1 MSWIERVE
9 RTLERSR
16 HAAIAALWIMLAVQV
31 VWTVYDYAK
40 ARPALGDLLYPVVF
54 VPAATLLAITR
65 GRNGWVAAI
74 PRLLIGLSFV
84 YNVADRLGMLG
95 PPGSPNVSWGD
106 FQHFE
111 AYTAQVNA
119 FAPRALIPALAVM
132 ATIGE
137 GTLGLGMLLGL
148 LSRFAC
154 IGSAALLI
162 VFATAMVLSGLSQ
175 FQYSVYLMAVAA
187 WFLATVD
194 PSPLSV
200 DALINRYRRSGVG
213 EPAVR

>member
-1 MSWIERVE
+1 MSAPQRLV
-9 RTLERSR
+9 RALTRSR
-16 HAAIAALWIMLAVQV
+16 AVALATLWIALAAQV
-31 VWTVYDYAK
+31 VWTAYDYVL
-40 ARPALGDLLYPVVF
+40 ARPRLADILYPLIF
-54 VPAATLLAITR
+54 VPAAALLAITR
-65 GRNGWVAAI
+65 GRNGLIAAI

-84 YNVADRLGMLG
+84 YNVADRLGILG

-137 GTLGLGMLLGL
+137 GTLGLGMLLGV

-154 IGSAALLI
+154 VGSAALLA

-175 FQYSVYLMAVAA
+175 FQYSVYLMAIAA

-200 DALINRYRRSGVG
+200 DALVSRYRRSGVA